1 MNGMKRA
8 ELKEEI
14 DLYKETTYCVY
25 SEDTGMLLEEWNIK
39 RYPNGEYVGTQL
51 AYEYEYE
58 TGMRVPM
65 REYSKTVS
73 GTFDEICDAISQS
86 EMYV

>member
-39 RYPNGEYVGTQL
+39 RYPNGEYV
-51 AYEYEYE
+51 
-58 TGMRVPM
+58 
-65 REYSKTVS
+65 
-73 GTFDEICDAISQS
+73 
-86 EMYV
+86 

>member
-1 MNGMKRA
+1 MNGIKRA

-58 TGMRVPM
+58 TGMRVPT
-65 REYSKTVS
+65 REYSRAVS